1 MKWDKSLNESSKNT
15 KKEQK
20 NKINRLSKVISSK
33 MSTRIQMLLKILM
46 KTTKDITQV
55 GTIRMLTMDTIM
67 KKERTRQ
74 KMDKCTMDIM
84 TNKVIG
90 LTQAISNMIKAS
102 IKDIG
107 TIMDNGL
114 TQVVKPK
121 IKTMAMMLNLTII

>member
-1 MKWDKSLNESSKNT
+1 MKWDKSSNESSKNT

>member
-1 MKWDKSLNESSKNT
+1 
-15 KKEQK
+15 
-20 NKINRLSKVISSK
+20 
-33 MSTRIQMLLKILM
+33 MSTQIQMQHKIMM
-46 KTTKDITQV
+46 KTTKDITLV

-67 KKERTRQ
+67 KKEHTRQ

-84 TNKVIG
+84 MNKVIG

-121 IKTMAMMLNLTII
+121 IKTMAMMQNLTII

>member
-1 MKWDKSLNESSKNT
+1 
-15 KKEQK
+15 
-20 NKINRLSKVISSK
+20 
-33 MSTRIQMLLKILM
+33 MSTQIQMQLKIMM
-46 KTTKDITQV
+46 KTTKDIMLV
-55 GTIRMLTMDTIM
+55 GTIRMLTMDMIM
-67 KKERTRQ
+67 KKEHTRQ

-84 TNKVIG
+84 MNKVIG